1 MTHTTSYSDTS
12 TRELRHVLAWADQ
25 NNLKLNFSK
34 SKEIKFTSCGMRS
47 KSVTIPSPCMW
58 QVTCITVHDVM
69 LNDKPSAAD
78 QLPCDHWLS
87 VSSLQDVF
95 QQTVLASI
103 TYCVPFCLSLC
114 SANHRAWL
122 DALLWCS
129 KHYRYCAD
137 NIPMTRHHTSFWQL
151 KRLVTLSTHL
161 CYTNNDI
168 YLSIYLSIM
177 PVSFVMPSVP
187 IGF

>member
-103 TYCVPFCLSLC
+103 TYCVPFVWAFAQPIIVHDWMHCCDAASITDTVPITF
-114 SANHRAWL
+114 RWL
-122 DALLWCS
+122 G
-129 KHYRYCAD
+129 
-137 NIPMTRHHTSFWQL
+137 T
-151 KRLVTLSTHL
+151 THL
-161 CYTNNDI
+161 FGNW
-168 YLSIYLSIM
+168 SA
-177 PVSFVMPSVP
+177 
-187 IGF
+187 